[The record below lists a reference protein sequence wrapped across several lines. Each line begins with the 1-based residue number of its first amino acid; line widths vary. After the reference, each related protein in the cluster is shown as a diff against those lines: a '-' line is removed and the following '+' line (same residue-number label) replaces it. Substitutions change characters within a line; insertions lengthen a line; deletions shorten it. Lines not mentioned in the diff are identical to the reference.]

1 MQFFLKYLWVFS
13 IILVVGTLGAIFW
26 SMNSQ
31 LERMQDSLVKAN
43 TDLNTVVSLNKQYE
57 NALVNLTKEI
67 NGTMSTLSELKT
79 KREVEHHYVREVQQ
93 KIIVENNTTCVD
105 AVNAIFERLFKQG
118 TTTGSVATTGR

>member
-1 MQFFLKYLWVFS
+1 MQFFLKYLWVFA
-13 IILVVGTLGAIFW
+13 IIFVVGTLGVIFW

-31 LERMQDSLVKAN
+31 LERMQESLVKAN

-79 KREVEHHYVREVQQ
+79 KKEVEHHYVKEVQQ

-118 TTTGSVATTGR
+118 TTTGSVATTDR